1 MRDTLGQLSTYLID
15 KKPEDPIPYMVQ
27 FLEDLKGIGAP
38 ALTPNER
45 LELEE
50 LRLQSAEL
58 KKKLT
63 GGSKQQK

>member
-1 MRDTLGQLSTYLID
+1 
-15 KKPEDPIPYMVQ
+15 MVQ